1 MTTPALTV
9 KSLLSQSNVK
19 VKFEEILKDRAAGF
33 TANLAVMV
41 NNSAALSKCEP
52 MTVISA
58 AVVAASLD
66 LPIDPNLGFAHVIP
80 YGDKAQ
86 FQIGYKGLVQLAQ
99 RTGQYKTLNVT
110 EIYDGWMV
118 SENPVTGEYEFN
130 FSAKKSD
137 TIIGYAAYLK
147 LLNGFE
153 KTEYWPV
160 EKIEKH
166 ARRFSQT
173 YKKGYGQWKD
183 DFEAMARKTVLKAL
197 LSKWG
202 ILSVEMQRA
211 VKFDQGVVKS
221 VEDQD
226 VEYMDNDPIAAAFDE
241 GPVKG
246 KQIIPEAKEA
256 TNA

>member
-1 MTTPALTV
+1 MNTPATV
-9 KSLLSQSNVK
+9 KSLLSQQNVK

-58 AVVAASLD
+58 AVVAASLN
-66 LPIDPNLGFAHVIP
+66 LPLDPNLGFAAVVP
-80 YGDKAQ
+80 FGNQAS
-86 FQIGYKGLVQLAQ
+86 FQIMYKGLIQLAM
-99 RTGQYKTLNVT
+99 RSGQYQTINVT
-110 EIYDGWMV
+110 EVYEGEMTG
-118 SENPVTGEYEFN
+118 ENRVTGEYTFD
-130 FSAKKSD
+130 FSGKKSD
-137 TIIGYAAYLK
+137 KIVGYIAYFRLV
-147 LLNGFE
+147 NGFE
-153 KTEYWPV
+153 KMEYWPV

-226 VEYMDNDPIAAAFDE
+226 VEYMDNDPIEAAFADE
-241 GPVKG
+241 
-246 KQIIPEAKEA
+246 IPKVRRN
-256 TNA
+256 NADKTDNQ

>member
-1 MTTPALTV
+1 MNTPATV
-9 KSLLSQSNVK
+9 KSLLSQQNVK
-19 VKFEEILKDRAAGF
+19 VKFEEILKERAAGF

-41 NNSAALSKCEP
+41 NNSAALSKCDP
-52 MTVISA
+52 MTVVSA
-58 AVVAASLD
+58 AVVAASLN
-66 LPIDPNLGFAHVIP
+66 LPLDPNLGFAAVVP
-80 YGDKAQ
+80 FGNQAS
-86 FQIGYKGLVQLAQ
+86 FQIMYKGLIQLAM
-99 RTGQYKTLNVT
+99 RSGQYQTINVT
-110 EIYDGWMV
+110 EVYEGEMTG
-118 SENPVTGEYEFN
+118 ENRVTGEYTFD
-130 FSAKKSD
+130 FSGKKSD
-137 TIIGYAAYLK
+137 KIVGYIAYFRLV
-147 LLNGFE
+147 NGFE
-153 KTEYWPV
+153 KMEYWPV

-246 KQIIPEAKEA
+246 KRIIPEAKEA